1 MYRKGFVMARK
12 RSTVMAKRLVL
23 EQYKKAKL
31 TLKKETSMGEVD
43 GVEEFDAEV
52 LS

>member
-31 TLKKETSMGEVD
+31 TLKKIPAWVRSTV
-43 GVEEFDAEV
+43 
-52 LS
+52 